1 VGAVA
6 NLDQEVP
13 AVVHEHGFSGVVR
26 VDLAGSTVHASAH
39 GLADRA
45 YGLPNALDTQF
56 GTASICK
63 GLTALAVVGL
73 VAEGRLGLDTPVRSV
88 VGDDL
93 PDIGDGVTIEHLLSH
108 RSGIGDYLDEDEGL
122 DASSYVMTV
131 PVHRLAT
138 TEGYLPALRGRPAK
152 FPAGERF
159 SYCNSGFVVLAL
171 VVERVT
177 GTAFHEVV
185 EQRVCARAGMV
196 DTAYLRSD
204 ELPARAALGY
214 LEADGL
220 RTNVLHL
227 PVRGSGD
234 GGIYTTVADLHAFW
248 DAFLA
253 GRIVGERWVAE
264 MLRARTDVMDDG
276 RRYGLGVWLDGTG
289 DGVVLNGY
297 DAGVS
302 AVTRHEPSRALTWS
316 VLANRSE
323 VAWPVSQRLREVL
336 AG

>member
-1 VGAVA
+1 MDG
-6 NLDQEVP
+6 LD
-13 AVVHEHGFSGVVR
+13 AAIADVVREHGFSGVVR
-26 VDLAGSTVHASAH
+26 VDLEGRTVHASAH

-45 YGLPNALDTQF
+45 HGLPNTLDTQF

-63 GLTALAVVGL
+63 GLTALTVVGL
-73 VAEGRLGLDTPVRSV
+73 VADGRVALDTPVRSV

-93 PDIGDGVTIEHLLSH
+93 PHIGGDVTIEHLLSH
-108 RSGIGDYLDEDEGL
+108 RSGIGDYLDEDTEL
-122 DASSYVMTV
+122 DASDYVMTL
-131 PVHRLAT
+131 PLHQFAT

-152 FPAGERF
+152 FVAGQRF

-177 GTAFHEVV
+177 GTGFHEAV
-185 EQRVCARAGMV
+185 EERVCAPAGMG

-204 ELPARAALGY
+204 ELPGRAALGY
-214 LEADGL
+214 LDADGL
-220 RTNVLHL
+220 RTNALHL

-234 GGIYTTVADLHAFW
+234 GGMYTTVADLHAFW
-248 DAFLA
+248 DAFLG
-253 GRIVGERWVAE
+253 GRIVDERWVAE
-264 MLRARTDVMDDG
+264 MRRPRTDVMADG
-276 RRYGLGVWLDGTG
+276 RRYGLGLWLDGAG

-316 VLANRSE
+316 VLANRSD
-323 VAWPVSQRLREVL
+323 VAWPVSRRLREVL

>member
-1 VGAVA
+1 MGAVHDLEA
-6 NLDQEVP
+6 AVR

-26 VDLAGSTVHASAH
+26 VDLEGRTVHASAH

-45 YGLPNALDTQF
+45 HGLPNALGTQF
-56 GTASICK
+56 GTASVCK
-63 GLTALAVVGL
+63 GLTALTVVSL
-73 VAEGRLGLDTPVRSV
+73 VADGWLALDTPVREV
-88 VGDDL
+88 VGDDV
-93 PDIGDGVTIEHLLSH
+93 PDVGVDVTIEHLLSH
-108 RSGIGDYLDEDEGL
+108 RSGIGDYFDEDAGL
-122 DASSYVMTV
+122 DASAYVMTL
-131 PVHRLAT
+131 PLHQFAT
-138 TEGYLPALRGRPAK
+138 TEGYLPALRGLPAK

-159 SYCNSGFVVLAL
+159 SYCNSGYVVLAR

-177 GTAFHEVV
+177 GTGFHEAVA
-185 EQRVCARAGMV
+185 ERVCARAGMG

-214 LEADGL
+214 LDADGL

-234 GGIYTTVADLHAFW
+234 GGIYTTVADLHALW
-248 DAFLA
+248 DAFLG
-253 GRIVGERWVAE
+253 GRIVDEPWVVE
-264 MLRARTDVMDDG
+264 MLRARTGVMDDG
-276 RRYGLGVWLDGTG
+276 RRYGRGFWLDGAG

-302 AVTRHEPSRALTWS
+302 AVTRHEPGRALTWS
-316 VLANRSE
+316 VLANRSD
-323 VAWPVSQRLREVL
+323 VAWPVAHRLREVL

>member
-1 VGAVA
+1 VDLDAAVA
-6 NLDQEVP
+6 D
-13 AVVHEHGFSGVVR
+13 VVREHGFSGVVR
-26 VDLAGSTVHASAH
+26 VDRGGEVVHASAH

-45 YGLPNALDTQF
+45 HGLPNTLDTQF
-56 GTASICK
+56 GTASVCK
-63 GLTALAVVGL
+63 GLTALTVVSL
-73 VAEGRLGLDTPVRSV
+73 VAEGRVALETPVRAV

-93 PDIGDGVTIEHLLSH
+93 PDIGEDVTIEHLLSH
-108 RSGIGDYLDEDEGL
+108 RSGIGDYLDEDTDF
-122 DASSYVMTV
+122 DASDYVMTL

-152 FPAGERF
+152 FSAGERF

-171 VVERVT
+171 VVERLT
-177 GTAFHEVV
+177 GTSFHEAV
-185 EQRVCARAGMV
+185 EERVCARAGTV

-204 ELPARAALGY
+204 ELPGRAALGY
-214 LEADGL
+214 LDAVGL

-234 GGIYTTVADLHAFW
+234 GGMYTTAADLHALW
-248 DAFLA
+248 DAFLG
-253 GRIVGERWVAE
+253 GRIVDPPWVAE
-264 MLRARTDVMDDG
+264 MLRPRTDVMDDG

-289 DGVVLNGY
+289 DGVVLGGY

-302 AVTRHEPSRALTWS
+302 AVTRHEPSRSLTWS
-316 VLANRSE
+316 VLANRSD
-323 VAWPVSQRLREVL
+323 VARPVSQRLREVL